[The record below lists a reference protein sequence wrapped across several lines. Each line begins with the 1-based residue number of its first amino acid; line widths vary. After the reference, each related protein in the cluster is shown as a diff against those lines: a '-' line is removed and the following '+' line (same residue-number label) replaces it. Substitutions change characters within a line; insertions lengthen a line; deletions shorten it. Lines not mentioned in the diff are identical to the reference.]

1 MSFLRDFVNLIYPKV
16 CAACSLNLF
25 KNEEL
30 ICTKCLYELP
40 RTNYHL
46 DPDNPVAQIFWGRVP
61 VDFATSLYFFHKGSK
76 FRRLIHK
83 LKYQGEKEIGA
94 ELGKVLGLALKET
107 GRFNENTVIIPVPL
121 HQKKLRKRGYN
132 QSWWIASGIS
142 TVLNAPLE
150 DKILIRSAFTD
161 TQTKKTRLERWKNVE
176 TVFQVKHPEKIQNKK
191 VILTDDVVTTGSTLE
206 ACATKLLEVDR
217 VSINIATLAFSD

>member
-25 KNEEL
+25 KNEDP

-107 GRFNENTVIIPVPL
+107 GRFNENTVIIPVTL
-121 HQKKLRKRGYN
+121 HHKKLRKRGYN